1 MSSVIPAFPP
11 IQVSLAEAQSQLAL
25 AQEQGNAAK
34 VSYYQQQINAI
45 LSRITVTISPK
56 PSSIANGSVV
66 DFSAT
71 VEGDPNNAGVTWQI
85 QLVRRGCTG
94 SIGTLSNAS
103 GTSVTY
109 TAPTTRAGVTGQTD
123 PNRYD
128 TYVMLIATSVT
139 NSTIF
144 DTLVIFIPTVML
156 PDGRPGFTGGS

>member
-56 PSSIANGSVV
+56 PSSIAN
-66 DFSAT
+66 
-71 VEGDPNNAGVTWQI
+71 
-85 QLVRRGCTG
+85 
-94 SIGTLSNAS
+94 GTLSNAS